1 MLTHTSWAME
11 MNDQQARQ
19 FLQDYIGFNQ
29 DLIDSWLNGA
39 SRKKFGVDLTLLSLE
54 ACKIGDACD
63 LSGIALGSAMSLFK
77 TAEGGYLEAQ
87 KVVECNSA
95 PGELIPSEPLLFLDN
110 LPKSKK
116 QIAWSAK
123 YARRNLFVI
132 KT

>member
-39 SRKKFGVDLTLLSLE
+39 SREKFGVDLTLLSLE

-63 LSGIALGSAMSLFK
+63 LSGIALGSAMSLLK
-77 TAEGGYLEAQ
+77 RL
-87 KVVECNSA
+87 KVDT
-95 PGELIPSEPLLFLDN
+95 LK
-110 LPKSKK
+110 PKKSL
-116 QIAWSAK
+116 
-123 YARRNLFVI
+123 NVI
-132 KT
+132 QRPVN